1 MTDQYHKMLKT
12 ILQILLLKQA
22 SEKVK
27 KFQQLNK
34 VMNKHFR
41 VTFIFDSANE

>member
-22 SEKVK
+22 SEKVIEISVVK
-27 KFQQLNK
+27 Q
-34 VMNKHFR
+34 
-41 VTFIFDSANE
+41 SYE